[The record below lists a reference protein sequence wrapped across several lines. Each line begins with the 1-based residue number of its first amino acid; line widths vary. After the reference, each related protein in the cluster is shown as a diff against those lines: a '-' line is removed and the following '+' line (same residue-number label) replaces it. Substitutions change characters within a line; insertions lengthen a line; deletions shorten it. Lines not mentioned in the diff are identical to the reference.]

1 MVKLCNLLCTCRFQV
16 KIIKET
22 AENKSELSEQKRRIG
37 FYVHAAMNGNKNPHI
52 QKYDS
57 IDRKIYL
64 SLSNTFVVYIS
75 FKHTDTTNEMII
87 VTTITFN

>member
-1 MVKLCNLLCTCRFQV
+1 MVKLCDLLCTCRIQV

-22 AENKSELSEQKRRIG
+22 AENKSELWEQKRRIG

-57 IDRKIYL
+57 IDRNL
-64 SLSNTFVVYIS
+64 SLALNTFVVYIS
-75 FKHTDTTNEMII
+75 FKYTESTNEMII

>member
-1 MVKLCNLLCTCRFQV
+1 MVKLCDLLCTCRIQV

-22 AENKSELSEQKRRIG
+22 AENKSELWEQKRRIG

-57 IDRKIYL
+57 IDRNL
-64 SLSNTFVVYIS
+64 SLALNTFVVYIS
-75 FKHTDTTNEMII
+75 FKHTESTNEMII